1 MIPPDADA
9 AIQLARIEQLI
20 EDYREEKRRQAL
32 RRILELRRKTEAHKR
47 LAILEL
53 PPERVH

>member
-1 MIPPDADA
+1 
-9 AIQLARIEQLI
+9 
-20 EDYREEKRRQAL
+20 L
-32 RRILELRRKTEAHKR
+32 RRARKLWRKTEADQR